1 MIDEKTIEGLV
12 QRLGALV
19 PSGLEQVRGEMKS
32 NLRAAVGGWL
42 SELDLV
48 TREEFDVQKA
58 LLERA
63 QHKLKSLEAR
73 LQELS
78 EATQSDQA

>member
-19 PSGLEQVRGEMKS
+19 PPGLEQVRGEMKS

-58 LLERA
+58 LLVRA
-63 QHKLKSLEAR
+63 QQKLKSLEAR
-73 LQELS
+73 LQELADAA
-78 EATQSDQA
+78 ESDQA

>member
-19 PSGLEQVRGEMKS
+19 PPGLEQVRGEMKS

>member
-19 PSGLEQVRGEMKS
+19 PPGLEQVRGEMKS

-63 QHKLKSLEAR
+63 QHKLRSLEAR